1 MSDQNN
7 EQTKQWFLGLGAMF
21 QKREGWSHET
31 FGPRDIA
38 PKNKDFYR
46 RALADSWEIENRD
59 QLHSQLDWLYTSGQ
73 QDSYLGIRN
82 QICCMKRDRVA
93 ALASEIAEGDKQR
106 LRLGVVMQYQHALG
120 EGGVLGFDAAL
131 LPGFEVGQGIGLAN
145 LGGFLG
151 QRSRGGIR
159 IGPHVQAICGRRVCC
174 RRSSLLCQSW
184 QGETGNVATED
195 LVALLDR
202 ENLNHGIDLD
212 LMMQASA
219 ACEAALGRNLNSRV
233 ARAGAF
239 AHMQAET
246 V

>member
-120 EGGVLGFDAAL
+120 EGGVLGFDAARAFWICKVSYL
-131 LPGFEVGQGIGLAN
+131 VGIMSEQEAYACLHKFALHVQPKFNSWYHYGLSYMVGREFWRPSTSTESLIFLMKDAKGLATDPASPWKT
-145 LGGFLG
+145 L
-151 QRSRGGIR
+151 QWK
-159 IGPHVQAICGRRVCC
+159 V
-174 RRSSLLCQSW
+174 SLPKSL
-184 QGETGNVATED
+184 
-195 LVALLDR
+195 
-202 ENLNHGIDLD
+202 
-212 LMMQASA
+212 
-219 ACEAALGRNLNSRV
+219 
-233 ARAGAF
+233 
-239 AHMQAET
+239 
-246 V
+246 